1 MNIGS
6 KNKIRNLIQ
15 LVLGSFLAAHLC
27 FILLPNVF
35 EILNARA
42 VDQLFNLRSSWK
54 KFQPVYD
61 NTVVH
66 LDLNNTSIQKL
77 NDQYLNRSHY
87 AQVVRNLSSMGVS
100 AQVFDF
106 ILASRKSEKN
116 DRELIDMVKEA
127 GNVYFGTAFELIE
140 DNRKLHRQSDNS
152 GNLSYLDKTKWNVAI
167 KGDSSSMYVG
177 DKPLTTFPDL
187 ASASRGLGSLSV
199 KFDRDG
205 VLRRVP
211 LIVRYKDAFYPLFS
225 FHVICNYLDVSP
237 EKVLVKP
244 GKHIILGDAK
254 KPGDKKPHDIEIP
267 IDKKGNLI
275 INYIGPWEHMDHYN
289 FADVY
294 LASGDR
300 DELEMWKEELK
311 GKIVIVSDVSTGST
325 DVGPVPTDANFPLSG
340 VHANI
345 IHSIL
350 TKSFLKEISFWVNLL
365 VEVVLMGALLALSL
379 RYSAIY
385 FSFGTVLVI
394 AAFIGTTAV
403 GFLYHNVIFHIA
415 RPLLLIVFAV
425 SSINVYRYINEEKE
439 KLESIRQ
446 RDFIRDTFGR
456 YMSDEVVEELL
467 GSPDG
472 LSLSGE
478 NREVTFLVS
487 DLRGFTTLTE
497 KLNPNEVIEMLNR
510 YFKHMVEV
518 IALYRGTVSEF
529 LGDGILAFFGAPLNA
544 DDDVERAVA
553 CAIEMQNKLAEV
565 NAKQRLLNLPELA
578 MGIGINTGKVVVGNI
593 GSKMR
598 AKYGVVGMPIN
609 VAFRI
614 ESFTVAGQILISP
627 TSYQKVSSIIRC
639 REIKAV
645 TFKGI
650 GKPMCLYEVIG
661 INGSY
666 DMSLLETP
674 TKSLTALD
682 PPYPIDCFTI
692 EGKTVSEIAIAGRV
706 THIGDSIAKV
716 LLAHQVEAHTNLRI
730 VPSAPK
736 DPQISELYAK
746 VLPEQVHKDKTS
758 NDTLLIRFSTS
769 PHEIRSFFS

>member
-6 KNKIRNLIQ
+6 KYKIRNLIQ

-42 VDQLFNLRSSWK
+42 VDQLFNLRLSWK
-54 KFQPVYD
+54 KFQPFYD

-77 NDQYLNRSHY
+77 NDLYLNRSHF

-106 ILASRKSEKN
+106 IFASRKSEKN

-127 GNVYFGTAFELIE
+127 GNVYFGAAFELME
-140 DNRKLHRQSDNS
+140 NGRGPHEQPDNS
-152 GNLSYLDKTKWNVAI
+152 GNLTYLDKTKWNVAI
-167 KGDSSSMYVG
+167 EGDPSSLYIG
-177 DKPLTTFPDL
+177 AIPLTTFPEL

-211 LIVRYKDAFYPLFS
+211 LLVRYKDSFYPLLS
-225 FHVICNYLDVSP
+225 FHVICNYLNVSP
-237 EKVLVKP
+237 EKILVRP

-254 KPGDKKPHDIEIP
+254 RPGDEKPHDIEIP

-300 DELEMWKEELK
+300 DELEMWEEEFK

-350 TKSFLKEISFWVNLL
+350 TESFLKELSVWQNLL
-365 VEVVLMGALLALSL
+365 IEAVLMGGLLVLSL

-385 FSFGTVLVI
+385 FSIGTILVI
-394 AAFIGTTAV
+394 AAFIVTVVV
-403 GFLYHNVIFHIA
+403 GFFYHNVIFHIA
-415 RPLLLIVFAV
+415 RPFLLIIFAV
-425 SSINVYRYINEEKE
+425 SSINVHRYINEEKE

-478 NREVTFLVS
+478 DREVTFLVS

-497 KLNPNEVIEMLNR
+497 KLSANEVIEILNR

-518 IALYRGTVSEF
+518 ITHYRGTVSEF

-544 DDDVERAVA
+544 DDDAERAVA
-553 CAIEMQNKLAEV
+553 CAIEMQNQLTKV
-565 NAKQRLLNLPELA
+565 NAQQCQLNLPELE

-593 GSKMR
+593 GSKKR

-614 ESFTVAGQILISP
+614 ESFTVGGQILLSP

-639 REIKAV
+639 RETKEV

-650 GKPMCLYEVIG
+650 GKPMCLHDVVG

-666 DMSLLETP
+666 DVSLIETQ

-682 PPYPIDCFTI
+682 PTIPIECFTV
-692 EGKTVSEIAIAGRV
+692 EGKTVSKIPIAGRI
-706 THIGDSIAKV
+706 THIGDSTAKV
-716 LLAHQVEAHTNLRI
+716 ILTDQVEAHTNLKI
-730 VPSAPK
+730 VPSEQK
-736 DPQISELYAK
+736 GDNISEFYAK
-746 VLPEQVHKDKTS
+746 VLPEQGHQDKRS
-758 NDTLLIRFSTS
+758 NASLLIRFTTT
-769 PHEIRSFFS
+769 PHEIIKYFT